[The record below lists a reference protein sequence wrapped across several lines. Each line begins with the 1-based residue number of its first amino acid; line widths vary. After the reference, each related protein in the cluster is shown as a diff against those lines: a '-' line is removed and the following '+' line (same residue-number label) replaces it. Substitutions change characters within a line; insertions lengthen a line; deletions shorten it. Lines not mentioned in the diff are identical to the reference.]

1 VTVSIPRTCLA
12 ESINEIV
19 VDQHSQEERN
29 VPWFV
34 RKTCVLV
41 ENNKEP
47 EYAIVHILIAA
58 LAAKANKDGNA

>member
-1 VTVSIPRTCLA
+1 MSIPRTCLA

-19 VDQHSQEERN
+19 VDKHSQEERN

-58 LAAKANKDGNA
+58 LAAKAKKDGSA